1 MGIIWAITSKDLRQR
16 MRDRSALLMMFV
28 VPFGL
33 MVVFDLVFG
42 GVTGGGLDRL
52 DIEVIAEDDGDLGA
66 PFASQYLPVVVDLL
80 AADGMA
86 SSLSTP
92 AGLADPGRPPTEAD
106 VRFVVP
112 ADFTQ
117 RLRSGQDAS
126 IDVYGRD
133 DRGLALEVA
142 AAIAEQYV
150 LQVQG
155 QLAAEVVVGRVDLDD
170 EQRRDLIGAVTS
182 VDARVALVSVPAST
196 SSLDTTTYL
205 AAGMAIF
212 FLFFTVQFGVLS
224 YLGERQDGTLVR
236 LEAAPIPRWHI
247 LAGKALTSLVV
258 GLVSV
263 ITLMVAADV
272 LLGAHWGAPLPV
284 LLLVVFA
291 VLSATAIVS
300 VVTAVATTPEQANV
314 WQSVIAIVLGMFG
327 GAFFPIAQD
336 SGFVLWLSRLTP
348 HAWFIDGLG
357 ETSTGGGLADVVP
370 ALVAMATFGVV
381 VASVGILLSRR
392 TS

>member
-1 MGIIWAITSKDLRQR
+1 MGILWTITAKDLRQR

-42 GVTGGGLDRL
+42 GVTGGGLERL
-52 DIEVIAEDDGDLGA
+52 DLEVVAEDRGDLGA
-66 PFASQYLPVVVDLL
+66 PFATQYLPVVVDLL
-80 AADGMA
+80 TADGMEA
-86 SSLSTP
+86 SLVTLPASTDTTS
-92 AGLADPGRPPTEAD
+92 GPTEAD

-112 ADFTQ
+112 ADFTAL
-117 RLRSGQDAS
+117 LRSGQDAV

-133 DRGLALEVA
+133 DRGLELEVA
-142 AAIAEQYV
+142 AAIAQQYV
-150 LQVQG
+150 LQVRG

-170 EQRRDLIGAVTS
+170 EQRRDLVNAVTS
-182 VDARVALVSVPAST
+182 VDARVALVSIPAST
-196 SSLDTTTYL
+196 TSLDTTTYL

-236 LEAAPIPRWHI
+236 LEAAPISRWQI
-247 LAGKALTSLVV
+247 LGGKALTSLVV

-263 ITLMVAADV
+263 LTLMVAADV
-272 LLGAHWGAPLPV
+272 LLGAHWGAPVPV
-284 LLLVVFA
+284 LLLVVAA
-291 VLSATAIVS
+291 VLTATAIVS
-300 VVTAVATTPEQANV
+300 VVTAVAQTPEQANV
-314 WQSVIAIVLGMFG
+314 WQSVIAIVLGLFG

-336 SGFVLWLSRLTP
+336 SGIVLLLSKLTP

-357 ETSTGGGLADVVP
+357 RTSAGGGIVDVVP
-370 ALVAMATFGVV
+370 ALAAMGVFVV
-381 VASVGILLSRR
+381 VVGGAGLLLTRR